1 MQGSIWS
8 SYRYGIR
15 MTILINSISQNLFEQ
30 YLDGEGQIE
39 LSAGAL
45 SRIIG
50 LHLWKYKASPISM
63 FTYSLVT

>member
-1 MQGSIWS
+1 
-8 SYRYGIR
+8 

-30 YLDGEGQIE
+30 YLYGEGQIE

-50 LHLWKYKASPISM
+50 LHL
-63 FTYSLVT
+63 

>member
-63 FTYSLVT
+63 FIYSLVT